1 MTFETLEPIG
11 AEPDPPEPSAL
22 SRWWRPEE
30 NDPDYEDW
38 CAGEDPMNFET
49 LEPIGEPIAQPVE
62 EKPSP
67 DSAAEVLRRLE
78 DSWGTT
84 PDAPIATG
92 LRGLDAVLGG
102 GLRRG
107 ELVALA
113 GSAGTGKSSLAIQV
127 AIEAARAGAL
137 ALYATV
143 EMPRE
148 EVVARAVAREMFL
161 GADASGR
168 DWAVSFGDVLFGK
181 HVAQS
186 TFTSETAWAAATGR
200 YLSARD
206 ALLRDVFPR
215 LVVHQLAPGATVAS
229 VRDALHRARADARYE
244 GLAVLVVDPLQR
256 LFATAAGERTGK
268 VLASVNALETERVGA
283 VAQDL
288 KVLCD
293 DPRENCAAV
302 FTSDTTKAAVMGDAQ
317 GDGLELRGSY
327 QLAHWATIIATF
339 RAHEDPEALAGR
351 VSKLGDADLD
361 ADRIRASAPSAMM
374 ERDDAVRLGRRYAA
388 VHIAKARRGPPR
400 SFACG
405 FIPGAGLLVEADP
418 EALGD
423 DAPKAKTKPAKTKP
437 ARAKAPSISVM
448 LSPMDSKRLTD
459 AVIARQ
465 PVEEGDDGDA
475 R

>member
-148 EVVARAVAREMFL
+148 DVVARAVAREMFL
-161 GADASGR
+161 GADPLGR

-181 HVAQS
+181 HVAEG
-186 TFTSETAWAAATGR
+186 TFASEAAWAAVMDR
-200 YLSARD
+200 YLRAKD
-206 ALLRDVFPR
+206 ALTRDVFPR
-215 LVVHQLAPGATVAS
+215 LVLHQLAPGATVAS
-229 VRDALHRARADARYE
+229 VRDALQRARADTGHN

-256 LFATAAGERTGK
+256 LYAADTGARTGR
-268 VLASVNALETERVGA
+268 VLASINSLETERVGA

-293 DPRENCAAV
+293 DAHLNVAAV

-339 RAHEDPEALAGR
+339 RAHEDPEALAAR
-351 VSKLGDADLD
+351 VSKLGDADLS
-361 ADRIRASAPSAMM
+361 ADRIRSSAPGATM
-374 ERDDAVRLGRRYAA
+374 ERDDAVRLGRKYAA

-423 DAPKAKTKPAKTKP
+423 DAPKAKAKPPKTKP
-437 ARAKAPSISVM
+437 SRAKAPSISVM
-448 LSPMDSKRLTD
+448 LSPMESKRLAD